1 MRTLQSY
8 IKWDDIENS
17 HLLPTLDKDSRKSAR
32 LFKKAI
38 VRRKCTEE
46 ETVKYLLDF
55 GKRRNIPDVVSKNGC
70 MVEESSSGRKKF
82 WLNESHVPLHLVKG
96 FEEKKAVRK
105 TSKPGGSFRHSEID
119 KVRRRSSEGKGFS
132 HLFERAERSKSS
144 LCEQCKK
151 DMPLRYVTITILF
164 TFKSPCLDQ
173 DSHLILNNLYCQL
186 DSSWNLV
193 A

>member
-1 MRTLQSY
+1 
-8 IKWDDIENS
+8 
-17 HLLPTLDKDSRKSAR
+17 
-32 LFKKAI
+32 
-38 VRRKCTEE
+38 
-46 ETVKYLLDF
+46 VKYLLDF

-70 MVEESSSGRKKF
+70 MVEESSSGRKRF

-105 TSKPGGSFRHSEID
+105 TSKPGGSFRHSEIG
-119 KVRRRSSEGKGFS
+119 KLRKRSSEGKGFS
-132 HLFERAERSKSS
+132 YLFERAERSESS

-151 DMPLRYVTITILF
+151 VVPLRYVPITTLL

-173 DSHLILNNLYCQL
+173 NINPILSNLYCQL
-186 DSSWNLV
+186 DS